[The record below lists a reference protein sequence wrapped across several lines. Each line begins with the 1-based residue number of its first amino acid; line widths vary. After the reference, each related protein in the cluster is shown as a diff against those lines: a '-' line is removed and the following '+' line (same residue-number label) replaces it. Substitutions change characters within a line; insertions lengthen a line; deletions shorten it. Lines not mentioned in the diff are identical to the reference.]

1 MDEGVVILERLQRE
15 NIELREEVNRLRKEL
30 EEEESRNKDLQE
42 EINRQKEEISRQKE
56 EINELKEENQKL
68 RQAIFGFKSS
78 KKRRR
83 SSHTNQKQH
92 KKRGPPFGHKGT
104 SRKRPDRADT
114 TIVLELE
121 ACPHCGGELKE
132 LKDVRVRYEEEIIPI
147 PLFVI
152 KYIIKQGYCKH
163 CDKVVYPEV
172 PETIGNRH
180 FGIRFL
186 LYIAYLRYVMN
197 LPEEKIA
204 TLLNDTYD
212 AHVSVGT
219 VVDYLKKA
227 AELFGDEYR
236 RIKCEMRKSQICN
249 YDDTGQRVDGMN
261 RWLWAFVSK
270 EMVLYLT
277 SKNRG
282 KKVVIKVLG
291 EDYDG
296 VTGQDFYPSFDHAPG
311 RKQ

>member
-1 MDEGVVILERLQRE
+1 MSSGCRERTE
-15 NIELREEVNRLRKEL
+15 NRELREEVSRLRKEL
-30 EEEESRNKDLQE
+30 EEKESKNEELQ
-42 EINRQKEEISRQKE
+42 E

-83 SSHTNQKQH
+83 SSHTNQKH
-92 KKRGPPFGHKGT
+92 KKRNLPFGHKGT

-152 KYIIKQGYCKH
+152 RYIIKQGYCKH

-172 PETIGNRH
+172 SETIGNRH

-204 TLLNDTYD
+204 ILLNDTYD

-236 RIKCEMRKSQICN
+236 RIKCEMRESQICN

-296 VTGQDFYPSFDHAPG
+296 VTGQDFYPSFDCAPG
-311 RKQ
+311 RKQKCWAVKEDMGMLQDNGRL